1 MTTDVFKG
9 KVHESWLP
17 LFQSPLGELY
27 INTLKKIV
35 YNHPTKDKEG
45 FNISKELGFK
55 LLPRLQD
62 ILHPFRCVDLNNI
75 KVVILFD
82 QPMENVGSTGIP
94 LDLIEGIPRLR
105 TNILDLFESTY
116 QIYTNNPFTTFDLN
130 SWMDQGVLLINA
142 IMTRE
147 MVNVTNHLEYWEEF
161 TQLLINKLYS
171 INNNI
176 LFVSIG
182 NKIHDIQFPK
192 KAKVIYT
199 PLGVCNTDIE
209 RAIFHKYKLFDK
221 INQELKTID
230 ESISISW

>member
-9 KVHESWLP
+9 KVHESWFP

-27 INTLKKIV
+27 IKTLSTIV
-35 YNHPTKDKEG
+35 ANHPQKDNQG
-45 FNISKELGFK
+45 FNISKDLGFK

-62 ILHPFRCVDLNNI
+62 ILHPFRCVNLNDV

-82 QPMENVGSTGIP
+82 QPMENIGCTGIP
-94 LDLIEGIPRLR
+94 LQVIEGVPRLR
-105 TNILDLFESTY
+105 TNLLNVFEDTY
-116 QIYTNNPFTTFDLN
+116 QIYKDNPFTTFNLSN
-130 SWMDQGVLLINA
+130 WMNQGILLINA
-142 IMTRE
+142 CMTRE
-147 MVNVTNHLEYWEEF
+147 MVNSNSHINYWSDF
-161 TQLLINKLYS
+161 TQLLIDKLY
-171 INNNI
+171 IENNNI

-182 NKIHDIQFPK
+182 TAVHTIEFPD

-199 PLGVCNTDIE
+199 PLGACNTDIE